1 MPTLIDRPE
10 LTHQER
16 RLLALF
22 RSLDPDL
29 RERVEA
35 FMVEA
40 AGACADASDE
50 GLSTSPEGS
59 GES

>member
-1 MPTLIDRPE
+1 MLTSIESPE

-29 RERVEA
+29 RARVEE

-40 AGACADASDE
+40 AVVCADASDE

-59 GES
+59 DGS

>member
-1 MPTLIDRPE
+1 MLTSIDCPE

-29 RERVEA
+29 RDRLEE
-35 FMVEA
+35 FMIEA
-40 AGACADASDE
+40 AGACAAASDE
-50 GLSTSPEGS
+50 GLSTSPEAS